1 MTNKSPFPPPSIPL
15 SNFSLQFKTRC
26 STINVNVILLA
37 HPNKANRIIVDLRYT
52 RIDIHIYIYGC
63 ERISQKALCFF
74 LPASVSTS
82 SLHFLSVSALSKG
95 CFGPGQS
102 KRERKARIKRE
113 RTPESFIPPFRLV
126 NRVNAATYCDLG
138 GRTLATNCPIT
149 FPVSY
154 SQVRKTPGVPL
165 APLQVWTAQPT
176 FVAAFQTIC
185 VKWPVAD
192 YTHSS
197 LASLIVFCVI
207 YHR

>member
-1 MTNKSPFPPPSIPL
+1 MTNKSPFLPPSISL
-15 SNFSLQFKTRC
+15 SNFYLYSSKQC
-26 STINVNVILLA
+26 SAINVNVIPLA
-37 HPNKANRIIVDLRYT
+37 QTNKANRIIVDLRYT
-52 RIDIHIYIYGC
+52 RIDIHIYIYMDVK
-63 ERISQKALCFF
+63 EFPRKLCFF

-82 SLHFLSVSALSKG
+82 SPHFLSVSALSKG

-197 LASLIVFCVI
+197 LASLIVLCNI
-207 YHR
+207 S

>member
-1 MTNKSPFPPPSIPL
+1 MRKNFPESFVFFFT
-15 SNFSLQFKTRC
+15 SERFH
-26 STINVNVILLA
+26 LL
-37 HPNKANRIIVDLRYT
+37 
-52 RIDIHIYIYGC
+52 
-63 ERISQKALCFF
+63 
-74 LPASVSTS
+74 

-192 YTHSS
+192 YTSPRNSGRTKTTAPMEHGAPTEI
-197 LASLIVFCVI
+197 LPVETI
-207 YHR
+207 